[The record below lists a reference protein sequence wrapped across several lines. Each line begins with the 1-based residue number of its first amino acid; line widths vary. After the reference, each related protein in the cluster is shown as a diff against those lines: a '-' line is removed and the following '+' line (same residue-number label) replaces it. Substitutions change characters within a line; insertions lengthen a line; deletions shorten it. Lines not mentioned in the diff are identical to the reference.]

1 MGLDMYLYKRTYVEN
16 NDVEVLDTDTHE
28 RKTYNKVSYIIQEA
42 MYWRKANAIHQWFV
56 KNIQDGK
63 DDFVD
68 EDSRQSLNFRDFL
81 NDDIDTINDVIRVWD
96 SYNKTI
102 NIIMDM
108 INELKKCRNFDGVKK
123 TIREND
129 DEIKD
134 LEQMTK
140 DLTIFFVI

>member
-1 MGLDMYLYKRTYVEN
+1 MIEIIYTMSDIRVIG
-16 NDVEVLDTDTHE
+16 NDIFYQGV
-28 RKTYNKVSYIIQEA
+28 KV
-42 MYWRKANAIHQWFV
+42 
-56 KNIQDGK
+56 G
-63 DDFVD
+63 FVD

-81 NDDIDTINDVIRVWD
+81 NDDIDTINDVILVRD

-140 DLTIFFVI
+140 DLDNIFRNLNERIRKC

>member
-1 MGLDMYLYKRTYVEN
+1 MSDIRVIG
-16 NDVEVLDTDTHE
+16 NDIFYQGV
-28 RKTYNKVSYIIQEA
+28 KV
-42 MYWRKANAIHQWFV
+42 
-56 KNIQDGK
+56 G
-63 DDFVD
+63 FVD

-123 TIREND
+123 TIGEND

-140 DLTIFFVI
+140 DLDNIFRNLNERIRKC